1 MFYYEENLNN
11 LNTSHNCILNSQN
24 FENIPS
30 NYFVDEN
37 EVLVD
42 YASFEGCKKE
52 GEEGEE
58 INGET
63 TTTIINE
70 EKEEEN
76 KNKLQFPWLEAKQIN
91 IQQLLL
97 SKLGDGPKILE

>member
-52 GEEGEE
+52 GEEVEEE

-63 TTTIINE
+63 RTTIINE
-70 EKEEEN
+70 EEKEEVN
-76 KNKLQFPWLEAKQIN
+76 KNIN
-91 IQQLLL
+91 FGI
-97 SKLGDGPKILE
+97 KNIKIVVSYFKINRCLFL